1 MSDQTP
7 ISHFPWWPNL
17 SAWVG
22 IDPEALTH
30 RIIEVLLRE
39 ENNLIQVTED
49 NELYVDLQLPNWV
62 APTDDFPVGVTTW
75 SVQAVDG
82 RPYTGTLLHYET
94 TSWDYCQWLRG
105 NNGNLYFDG
114 WDGTWKQVYYADQVL
129 ALLDEYIRRID
140 FYWSA
145 EVISNGTI
153 TLSLSTTV
161 TPNANFQVLPPTEVK
176 DGQTYILR
184 VNNEATVYNMSLS
197 PLIYNPHQVDLSL
210 TENAIDMFV
219 FLGVNGSLELQP
231 MRNGIRS
238 MFKTQEEYNALPASK
253 TTDGNLYIIVD
264 THINPQWLC
273 FKAEE
278 AYSTIKLT
286 YNTNIDSSHHY
297 ELNFETST
305 DGVTRTAFNVD
316 YEDRAWDTITLQ
328 NIWDKVYM
336 RNTSET
342 PTGFS
347 FGDGYGFKFVMT
359 GTIAVSG
366 DIWYLLCKNSTT
378 TLSGEFGWLG
388 QNLFWGCPITSTP
401 SLPAT
406 NLWTYGYDGMFAGC
420 TKLTTIPALPATELG
435 SWCYFAM
442 FNGCTSIKL
451 SETQDSEYTQPYR
464 IPMEW
469 TGTAST
475 SGMPP
480 LSGMFDNTWWTFT
493 WTPTINTTYYLH
505 KSIKIV

>member
-7 ISHFPWWPNL
+7 ISLFPWWPNL

-105 NNGNLYFDG
+105 NNGNLYFDWG
-114 WDGTWKQVYYADQVL
+114 DGTWKQVYYADQVL
-129 ALLDEYIRRID
+129 ALLDEYIRRRD
-140 FYWSA
+140 FYWNA
-145 EVISNGTI
+145 EVIDSGTI

-210 TENAIDMFV
+210 TPNMIDMFV

-238 MFKTQEEYNALPASK
+238 MFKTQDEYDALPASK

-264 THINPQWLC
+264 THIEPQWLC

-278 AYSTIKLT
+278 AHSTIKLINT
-286 YNTNIDSSHHY
+286 SNYNAYPDY
-297 ELNFETST
+297 QPELEIST
-305 DGVTRTAFNVD
+305 DGVTWTAFNIE

-336 RNTSET
+336 RNVSET
-342 PTGFS
+342 PTEFS
-347 FGDGYGFKFVMT
+347 LWDGVMHRFKMT

-378 TLSGEFGWLG
+378 TLSWSFWDVDPNWL
-388 QNLFWGCPITSTP
+388 FSDCPITTTP

-406 NLWTYGYDGMFAGC
+406 SIRGYAYTWMFSGC
-420 TKLTTIPALPATELG
+420 TKLTTIPALPATALHRG
-435 SWCYFAM
+435 SYSWMFAWS
-442 FNGCTSIKL
+442 SIKL
-451 SETQDSEYTQPYR
+451 SETQDDEYTQPYR
-464 IPMEW
+464 IPVEW
-469 TGTAST
+469 NGTDDSDFPKA
-475 SGMPP
+475 
-480 LSGMFDNTWWTFT
+480 LKDMFNI
-493 WTPTINTTYYLH
+493 WTPEINRTYYLH
-505 KSIKIV
+505 KNIRIV

>member
-114 WDGTWKQVYYADQVL
+114 WDGTRKQVYYADQIL
-129 ALLDEYIRRID
+129 ALLDEYIRRRD
-140 FYWSA
+140 FYWDA

-161 TPNANFQVLPPTEVK
+161 TPNANFQVLPPEEVK

-197 PLIYNPHQVDLSL
+197 PLIYNPHQVDLTL
-210 TENAIDMFV
+210 TPNAIDMFV
-219 FLGVNGSLELQP
+219 FVCVNGSLELQP
-231 MRNGIRS
+231 LYNGLRS
-238 MFKTQEEYNALPASK
+238 MFKTQDEYDALPASK
-253 TTDGNLYIIVD
+253 ETDGNLYIIVD
-264 THINPQWLC
+264 AHINFMP
-273 FKAEE
+273 FAELIE
-278 AYSTIKLT
+278 LT
-286 YNTNIDSSHHY
+286 PAPDAILT
-297 ELNFETST
+297 ELNTYPK
-305 DGVTRTAFNVD
+305 D
-316 YEDRAWDTITLQ
+316 YAEYYYE
-328 NIWDKVYM
+328 N
-336 RNTSET
+336 
-342 PTGFS
+342 
-347 FGDGYGFKFVMT
+347 
-359 GTIAVSG
+359 G
-366 DIWYLLCKNSTT
+366 DIQMQEVPRPPLPSRADAYANVYQFDNDWYVYLFFDTNLTEQE
-378 TLSGEFGWLG
+378 LIDG
-388 QNLFWGCPITSTP
+388 QILENQEQIEAVLNWEWFAR
-401 SLPAT
+401 SLP
-406 NLWTYGYDGMFAGC
+406 
-420 TKLTTIPALPATELG
+420 P
-435 SWCYFAM
+435 
-442 FNGCTSIKL
+442 
-451 SETQDSEYTQPYR
+451 DS
-464 IPMEW
+464 
-469 TGTAST
+469 
-475 SGMPP
+475 
-480 LSGMFDNTWWTFT
+480 NT
-493 WTPTINTTYYLH
+493 
-505 KSIKIV
+505 

>member
-62 APTDDFPVGVTTW
+62 KPTDDFPVGVTTW

-114 WDGTWKQVYYADQVL
+114 WDGTWKQVYYADQIL
-129 ALLDEYIRRID
+129 ALLDEYIRRRD
-140 FYWSA
+140 FYWNA

-197 PLIYNPHQVDLSL
+197 PLIYNPHQVDLTL
-210 TENAIDMFV
+210 TPNAIDMFV

-231 MRNGIRS
+231 LYNGLRS
-238 MFKTQEEYNALPASK
+238 MFKTQAEYDALPASK
-253 TTDGNLYIIVD
+253 NTDGNLYIIVD
-264 THINPQWLC
+264 THTNIIPRSELAQMPYQDALEYLNEHPQ
-273 FKAEE
+273 EYME
-278 AYSTIKLT
+278 YYYSTWEVRRDDMSNEFTLPADKYRYGYVGNIPEGHLYIDDTDLT
-286 YNTNIDSSHHY
+286 EQ
-297 ELNFETST
+297 ELLSIWLGTEDIT
-305 DGVTRTAFNVD
+305 D
-316 YEDRAWDTITLQ
+316 I
-328 NIWDKVYM
+328 
-336 RNTSET
+336 
-342 PTGFS
+342 
-347 FGDGYGFKFVMT
+347 
-359 GTIAVSG
+359 
-366 DIWYLLCKNSTT
+366 
-378 TLSGEFGWLG
+378 LSGEW
-388 QNLFWGCPITSTP
+388 
-401 SLPAT
+401 
-406 NLWTYGYDGMFAGC
+406 
-420 TKLTTIPALPATELG
+420 
-435 SWCYFAM
+435 
-442 FNGCTSIKL
+442 
-451 SETQDSEYTQPYR
+451 
-464 IPMEW
+464 
-469 TGTAST
+469 
-475 SGMPP
+475 
-480 LSGMFDNTWWTFT
+480 
-493 WTPTINTTYYLH
+493 YYH
-505 KSIKIV
+505 N

>member
-129 ALLDEYIRRID
+129 ALLDEYIRRRD

-231 MRNGIRS
+231 LYNGLRS
-238 MFKTQEEYNALPASK
+238 MFKTQDEYDALPASK

-264 THINPQWLC
+264 RHFNAMP
-273 FKAEE
+273 FEE
-278 AYSTIKLT
+278 LIQLT
-286 YNTNIDSSHHY
+286 PAPVAILT
-297 ELNFETST
+297 ELNTYPK
-305 DGVTRTAFNVD
+305 D
-316 YEDRAWDTITLQ
+316 YAEYYYE
-328 NIWDKVYM
+328 N
-336 RNTSET
+336 
-342 PTGFS
+342 
-347 FGDGYGFKFVMT
+347 
-359 GTIAVSG
+359 G
-366 DIWYLLCKNSTT
+366 DIQFHEMTSSYLPRDDAYFKIYFFFTNGNQHDYAYVDTNFTEQELINF
-378 TLSGEFGWLG
+378 LW
-388 QNLFWGCPITSTP
+388 
-401 SLPAT
+401 SLPQEMIEAI
-406 NLWTYGYDGMFAGC
+406 LAWVWIYDF
-420 TKLTTIPALPATELG
+420 
-435 SWCYFAM
+435 
-442 FNGCTSIKL
+442 
-451 SETQDSEYTQPYR
+451 
-464 IPMEW
+464 
-469 TGTAST
+469 
-475 SGMPP
+475 P
-480 LSGMFDNTWWTFT
+480 L
-493 WTPTINTTYYLH
+493 
-505 KSIKIV
+505 

>member
-7 ISHFPWWPNL
+7 ISLFPWWPNL

-105 NNGNLYFDG
+105 NNGNLYFDWG
-114 WDGTWKQVYYADQVL
+114 DGTRKQVYYADQIL
-129 ALLDEYIRRID
+129 ALLDEYIRRRD
-140 FYWSA
+140 FYWNA
-145 EVISNGTI
+145 EVIDSGTI

-210 TENAIDMFV
+210 TPNMIDMFV
-219 FLGVNGSLELQP
+219 FLCVNGSLELQP

-238 MFKTQEEYNALPASK
+238 MFKTQDEYDALPASK

-264 THINPQWLC
+264 THLNLMP
-273 FKAEE
+273 FEE
-278 AYSTIKLT
+278 LIELT
-286 YNTNIDSSHHY
+286 PAPDAILD
-297 ELNFETST
+297 ELNTYPK
-305 DGVTRTAFNVD
+305 D
-316 YEDRAWDTITLQ
+316 YAEYYYENGDIEMVEAPSSQLPRADAYV
-328 NIWDKVYM
+328 KVYQF
-336 RNTSET
+336 
-342 PTGFS
+342 GFWP
-347 FGDGYGFKFVMT
+347 V
-359 GTIAVSG
+359 GTVVNYPYQYY
-366 DIWYLLCKNSTT
+366 DTNLTEQE
-378 TLSGEFGWLG
+378 LSDGWLD
-388 QNLFWGCPITSTP
+388 QEQIEAILAWEWF
-401 SLPAT
+401 
-406 NLWTYGYDGMFAGC
+406 YF
-420 TKLTTIPALPATELG
+420 TIGEEG
-435 SWCYFAM
+435 
-442 FNGCTSIKL
+442 
-451 SETQDSEYTQPYR
+451 E
-464 IPMEW
+464 
-469 TGTAST
+469 
-475 SGMPP
+475 
-480 LSGMFDNTWWTFT
+480 
-493 WTPTINTTYYLH
+493 
-505 KSIKIV
+505 